1 MTTCVFCRIASGEE
15 SARIVYEGEYVTAFR
30 DQNPQ
35 APTHILILPNEHVES
50 VDAVESGDEVWL
62 GRLFLVARQLA
73 EDEGLDSGYRLVV
86 NTGAEAGQSIH
97 HLHMHLLG
105 GRPLSWPPG

>member
-15 SARIVYEGEYVTAFR
+15 SACIVYEGEYVTAFR

-35 APTHILILPNEHVES
+35 APTHILILPNEHVAS